1 MNDTTLIATPS
12 NGVTP
17 GAPVD
22 TRAADRSAAWRRR
35 GSSWLVK
42 GNLII
47 VFAVIVVVAS
57 LLSPDFLTV
66 RNIANLLQQSSLTG
80 IIAIGMT
87 LVILTSGIDLSVG
100 STAALSGMVV
110 AIALDGRV
118 PIFAAVL
125 LSLLVGV
132 VIGLV
137 LGTISATLRL
147 PAFIVTLAGLTAVRG
162 IAYLTTDGRP
172 VGQNLPDAFTLI
184 GGGYLG
190 VVPLTG
196 LIFIGVAVIT
206 AAVLKFT
213 NFGEY
218 IYAVG
223 SNEEAARLSGV
234 PVRLVQ
240 IAVFGFSGL
249 TAALAGVLLTSRLTI
264 AQPTGFQGA
273 ELDAIA
279 AVVLGGASLFG
290 GRGGVG
296 GTFIAVLLLSV
307 LKNLFNLLGIG
318 SFFQMVA
325 TGVILVLALILNK
338 FIDARAR
345 HV

>member
-17 GAPVD
+17 GAPFD
-22 TRAADRSAAWRRR
+22 TSAADRSAAWRRR

-125 LSLLVGV
+125 LSLVVGV

-172 VGQNLPDAFTLI
+172 VGQNLPDAFTVI

-213 NFGEY
+213 TFGEY